1 MKILILGSSGI
12 LGQAVVKQ
20 LAPLPDVDLRVFDRG
35 KKGVTYPD
43 FVEHIVGD
51 ATSVADLKDALN
63 GVDVVFSTL
72 GPFKVETF
80 ATPLV
85 QAMQEAGVS
94 RLFWSTQFQ
103 IYDDGISPENLKLA
117 ASFGFDEATER
128 GYVENQR
135 QAADIIEATHLDSTL
150 LMIHFFNYDQSI
162 QHAVLD
168 AKDQPVSGGPISIA
182 SLAIVLAEMLH
193 HEADYR
199 QDAIKISAKD

>member
-1 MKILILGSSGI
+1 M
-12 LGQAVVKQ
+12 
-20 LAPLPDVDLRVFDRG
+20 
-35 KKGVTYPD
+35 
-43 FVEHIVGD
+43 
-51 ATSVADLKDALN
+51 
-63 GVDVVFSTL
+63 VFSTL